1 MTAEHILAALVDAGR
16 QCVDSGLVLASGGN
30 LSARLPGTDT
40 FAVTAAG
47 SRLDRLTERDFA
59 IVRLDGEPFVGG
71 AGSAA
76 PSSEWRLH
84 QHTYLARP
92 DVEAVV
98 HVHPEYAVLVDAL
111 GERIRQLT
119 LDHIAYAPVIER
131 VPFHPNGSLE
141 LAEAAATATRRGDCV
156 ILAHHGCSTV
166 GTSPQDALRK
176 AQNLESAARYTYRLL
191 TLGNQTT
198 EFPRTAR
205 TSATRHH

>member
-59 IVRLDGEPFVGG
+59 IVRLDGEPR
-71 AGSAA
+71 AGTDAA
-76 PSSEWRLH
+76 TPSSEWRLH
-84 QHTYLARP
+84 RHTYLARP

-98 HVHPEYAVLVDAL
+98 HVHPEYAVLVDAM

-119 LDHIAYAPVIER
+119 LDHVAYAPVITR

-141 LAEAAATATRRGDCV
+141 LAEATAAATRHSDCV
-156 ILAHHGCSTV
+156 VLAHHGCSTV

-191 TLGNQTT
+191 TLGNHTT
-198 EFPRTAR
+198 EFPQPAR
-205 TSATRHH
+205 TSATQHH